1 MSLEPGQ
8 SIGPYQV
15 VTLIGQG
22 GMGEVHRARDTKLD
36 RDVALKVLPDA
47 FTSDPDRLARFERE
61 AKVLA
66 SLNHTNIGH
75 IYGLEE
81 ADGVK
86 ALVLELV
93 EGPTLADRIAQGPI
107 PLDEALP
114 IATQIA
120 EALEAAHGAGVV
132 HRDLK
137 PANIKVRQDG
147 TVKVLDFGLA
157 KAIGDARSSAP
168 DRAPTAV
175 AMETREGV
183 IMGTP
188 GYMSPE
194 QARGRSVDKRTDIW
208 AFGCVLYEMLTAA
221 GPFGAETVSD
231 VAARILRDEPDW
243 TRLPA
248 TVGPSL
254 RRLLRRCL
262 EKEQSHR
269 LRDIGDARLELD
281 EALSATRAD
290 ADGDARSPTSPGNLT
305 RHPQL
310 LRLVVPLEV
319 PLAARGQRSIAVSPR
334 GTHIVYVAQEQDT
347 TRLYLR
353 ALDQL
358 AIEPLE
364 QSEGATA
371 PVFSPDGEW
380 VAFFAD
386 QRLHKISVSTG
397 TKVPICEAAAES
409 RGASWAGDDM
419 IIFAP
424 TPAGGLVRVS
434 SGGGEPESISVVD
447 FEKGERTHR
456 WPHVLPGAQ
465 AVVFTIGTS
474 GMTSFDSAALV
485 AQSLGSGERKQLT
498 NGTDPQYVPTG
509 HLVYARGGSLMA
521 VPFDYGTLTIR
532 GSARPILTGVWT
544 EATGVAQW
552 DFSQTGLLAHAPGG
566 VRGVQRRLVWLN
578 PDGAPEEATSQRQ
591 PFEEPRL
598 SPDGERVVVG
608 IRKGQSDLWMLDLTR
623 GTLTRLTF
631 AGDNFAPIWSPDG
644 RWITFSSNKS
654 GPSNVWRVA
663 ADGSTEDEQLIV
675 SPFEQVP
682 GSWSPDGQTLAF
694 TEYHPETG
702 ADIWVL
708 SFSGN
713 PQPRPAVRTPFNEYG
728 PMFSPDGAWLAYTS
742 DESGQNEVYVVSAEE
757 VGRKYQVST
766 DGGAEPIWHR
776 DGSALFYRNGPRV
789 MCAPV
794 TMAPSF
800 MAQTPQPHFEGPFE
814 DGLPTG
820 LPNYDVASDGRVLAV
835 TGAAALPSP
844 SELVVT
850 LGWFELLGP
859 LQGGT

>member
-1 MSLEPGQ
+1 
-8 SIGPYQV
+8 V

-22 GMGEVHRARDTKLD
+22 GMGEVYQARDTTLD
-36 RDVALKVLPDA
+36 RDVALKVLPEA

-66 SLNHTNIGH
+66 SLNHPNIAQIH
-75 IYGLEE
+75 GLED
-81 ADGVK
+81 ADGVR

-93 EGPTLADRIAQGPI
+93 EGPTLAERIARGPL
-107 PLDEALP
+107 PLEEALP
-114 IATQIA
+114 IAKQIA
-120 EALEAAHGAGVV
+120 AALEAAHEAGVI

-137 PANIKVRQDG
+137 PANIKVRSDG

-157 KAIGDARSSAP
+157 KALGDARRADP
-168 DRAPTAV
+168 DTAPTV
-175 AMETREGV
+175 VVVETRAGV
-183 IMGTP
+183 ILGTP

-221 GPFGAETVSD
+221 GPFGAETASD

-243 TRLPA
+243 TRLPT
-248 TVGPSL
+248 TVGPDL

-262 EKEQSHR
+262 EKEQTHR
-269 LRDIGDARLELD
+269 LRDIGDARLDLR
-281 EALSATRAD
+281 EALLATRG
-290 ADGDARSPTSPGNLT
+290 DGDARSPKSADNLT
-305 RHPQL
+305 RHPQVI
-310 LRLVVPLEV
+310 RLVVPLSV
-319 PLAARGQRSIAVSPR
+319 PLAASGQKSIAVSPR

-353 ALDQL
+353 ALDRL
-358 AIEPLE
+358 AIEPLV

-386 QRLHKISVSTG
+386 QRLCKISVSTG
-397 TKVPICEAAAES
+397 TKVAICDAAGES
-409 RGASWAGDDM
+409 RGASWAGDDT

-424 TPAGGLVRVS
+424 TPAGGLCRVS
-434 SGGGEPESISVVD
+434 AGGGDPEPISVVD
-447 FEKGERTHR
+447 FERGERTHR

-465 AVVFTIGTS
+465 AVVFTVGTS
-474 GMTSFDSAALV
+474 GMTSFDSAAIV
-485 AQSLGSGERKQLT
+485 AQSLGSGERTQLT
-498 NGTDPQYVPTG
+498 IGTDPQYVPTG

-521 VPFDYGTLTIR
+521 VPFDCRTLTIR
-532 GSARPILTGVWT
+532 GSARPILTDVWT

-552 DFSQTGLLAHAPGG
+552 DFAQTGLLAHAPGG
-566 VRGVQRRLVWLN
+566 VRGMQRRLVWLT
-578 PDGAPEEATSQRQ
+578 PDGAPEEATSQQQ

-598 SPDGERVVVG
+598 SPDGDRVVVG
-608 IRKGQSDLWMLDLTR
+608 IRKGKSDLWMLDLTR

-631 AGDNFAPIWSPDG
+631 DGDNFAPIWSPDG
-644 RWITFSSNKS
+644 RWITFSSNRE

-663 ADGSTEDEQLIV
+663 ADGSAEDEQLIV

-694 TEYHPETG
+694 TEYHPDTG

-708 SFSGN
+708 SFSGD
-713 PQPRPAVRTPFNEYG
+713 PTPRPAVRTPFNEYG
-728 PMFSPDGAWLAYTS
+728 PMFSPDGAWIAYTS
-742 DESGQNEVYVVSAEE
+742 DESGQNEVYVVSAEGT
-757 VGRKYQVST
+757 GRKWQVST

-776 DGSALFYRNGPRV
+776 DGSTLFYRNGARV

-794 TMAPSF
+794 TVAQSF
-800 MAQTPQPHFEGPFE
+800 MAETPRARFEGPFE
-814 DGLPTG
+814 GGLPTG

-835 TGAAALPSP
+835 MSAAALPSP

-850 LGWFELLGP
+850 LGWFHQVQE
-859 LQGGT
+859 GGA